1 MSRNTSF
8 TPGAVNST
16 FACTTTSGT
25 TPIALTGT
33 GSTVLVQNVTAV
45 EGFVAVGSS
54 TVSVVAGGA
63 TSKASDGGF
72 SVPGNTIAFLSVG
85 PTALTVDAI
94 TAAGTTTLRITR
106 GSLG

>member
-1 MSRNTSF
+1 MISPYDVF
-8 TPGAVNST
+8 TPSGA
-16 FACTTTSGT
+16 
-25 TPIALTGT
+25 
-33 GSTVLVQNVTAV
+33 TVT
-45 EGFVAVGSS
+45 VAVISGGSS
-54 TVSVVAGGA
+54 GGPVGGVGNVLRFANVGA
-63 TSKASDGGF
+63 TECFVSTSADNDPPADPATSF